1 MKKILKIIGITLL
14 SIIGVLLIGLLIL
27 ALYSPG
33 KLEPLKDKDGVEIKG
48 SISEKNF
55 IEIGGMQQGFFI
67 RTENPENPVILFLHG
82 GPGSPELPMFYPF
95 ETSERLEKYFTVCY
109 WDQRGAGMSYNRS
122 IDPSTMT
129 VVQMVEDTRQ
139 MTEYLKRRFNK
150 EKIYL
155 MGHSWGTYLGIKTIE
170 KYPDNYTAFI
180 GIGQISNQLESEKIA
195 YKYMLQYAIETNDKR
210 AVKKLERFD
219 VNAAE
224 FPSLKYLLSARSLLM
239 NKYRIGI
246 MHTEGFSV
254 SGLIKNMLTFK
265 GYTITEK
272 LFYFNGSM
280 FSLENVWDNVAKDNL
295 NESSVNFKIP
305 IYIIHGKYDYQ
316 VSQTLARE
324 YFDKIEAP
332 DKTFFTFENSAH
344 SPNVEEPEK
353 FVSIVHQITSKN

>member
-1 MKKILKIIGITLL
+1 
-14 SIIGVLLIGLLIL
+14 
-27 ALYSPG
+27 
-33 KLEPLKDKDGVEIKG
+33 
-48 SISEKNF
+48 
-55 IEIGGMQQGFFI
+55 
-67 RTENPENPVILFLHG
+67 
-82 GPGSPELPMFYPF
+82 
-95 ETSERLEKYFTVCY
+95 
-109 WDQRGAGMSYNRS
+109 
-122 IDPSTMT
+122 
-129 VVQMVEDTRQ
+129 
-139 MTEYLKRRFNK
+139 
-150 EKIYL
+150 
-155 MGHSWGTYLGIKTIE
+155 
-170 KYPDNYTAFI
+170 
-180 GIGQISNQLESEKIA
+180 
-195 YKYMLQYAIETNDKR
+195 LQYAIETNDKR